1 MSNASTPA
9 LKTSAFK
16 IPGEG
21 SSAFITTVTIV
32 VMAAAWFVVTNM
44 GWI

>member
-1 MSNASTPA
+1 MSNPSTPA

-21 SSAFITTVTIV
+21 SSAFITLSLIH
-32 VMAAAWFVVTNM
+32 
-44 GWI
+44 I